1 MPPAAQ
7 VPVLVFDS
15 VTKLPPEADGA
26 VVVGAS
32 HAAVYAAY
40 MSAKFGCR
48 AAIHHDAGIG
58 KDEAGVSGLAYADKL
73 GMAMAAVATAS
84 ARIGDGADL
93 QARGIISRA
102 NGLAAACGVVAGMPV
117 REAAERLK
125 QAPWPHTMPPAKGE
139 SRYAVEGAICADSA
153 TLLLPEDRGRI
164 VATGSHGALNSY
176 RATAPFRPLLLMFN
190 DAGFGADRGGVLALP
205 ELDREGVA
213 ALAVAAQ
220 SARIGDGR
228 STLQDGTISDVNT
241 TAYRLGAR
249 VGGSALALARTLAEK
264 SGQS

>member
-1 MPPAAQ
+1 MPVPAD

-26 VVVGAS
+26 VVIGAS

-58 KDEAGVSGLAYADKL
+58 KDEAGVSGLAYADRL
-73 GMAMAAVATAS
+73 GMAMAAVATAT

-93 QARGIISRA
+93 QARGIISRT
-102 NGLAAACGVVAGMPV
+102 NGLAAACGVVPGMPA
-117 REAAERLK
+117 REAAVLLR
-125 QAPWPHTMPPAKGE
+125 QAPWPHTIPPAKGE
-139 SRYAVEGAICADSA
+139 GRYRIEGAICADSA
-153 TLLLPEDRGRI
+153 TLLVPEDRGRI

-176 RATAPFRPLLLMFN
+176 KATAPFQPLLLMFN
-190 DAGFGADRGGVLALP
+190 DAGFGADHGGVLALP
-205 ELDREGVA
+205 ELAREDIA
-213 ALAVAAQ
+213 AIAVAAQ

-228 STLQDGTISDVNT
+228 STLQDGTISDVNKV
-241 TAYRLGAR
+241 AYRLGAR
-249 VGGSALALARTLAEK
+249 VGGSALALARALAEK
-264 SGQS
+264 AEQQ